1 MAKKS
6 GLGKGLS
13 AIFMENES
21 EDQNNTVT
29 LNISEIEPNKDQPRM
44 DFDDESLA
52 ELAESISKHGILQPL
67 LVRPLLYG
75 GYQIVAGERRYR
87 ASRMAGLTE
96 VPVVIREL
104 DDKETMEIA
113 LIENLQ
119 RENLTPV
126 EEAKGYKTLMDTYG
140 FTQEQVSE
148 SVGKSRSAVANSLRL
163 LNLPEEV
170 LILLADG
177 RISSG
182 HARALLSLENV
193 ADMIT
198 ISQEIL
204 DKDLSVRQ
212 TEKITQNLK
221 KEKKEPPKKEEKPK
235 EEKNNNNVQPI
246 LDLSSLDMPPELPI
260 EPVEEPKVEPQ
271 TTQEKLDLQKEM
283 EAKFDELFGTLN
295 DID

>member
-148 SVGKSRSAVANSLRL
+148 SVGKSLSAVANSLRL

-221 KEKKEPPKKEEKPK
+221 KEKKEPPKKEEKPNFFK
-235 EEKNNNNVQPI
+235 EVELALNENLGRKVSVSKKSKGKGGTITLEFYSQD
-246 LDLSSLDMPPELPI
+246 DLI
-260 EPVEEPKVEPQ
+260 EIAN
-271 TTQEKLDLQKEM
+271 KLEVKE
-283 EAKFDELFGTLN
+283 
-295 DID
+295 